1 MSSPLKYLIAAF
13 ILCSGALAQAL
24 SPGVDIAWKILP
36 RRVVTDN
43 FGSRIAK
50 LYFAVQAVVG
60 NNSGYDIQVSSI
72 LFRLPETAGVSA
84 PIPTDPYHVVRGTLD
99 REHEVGIR
107 NTSINLIKAVGP
119 ILVGSGVFFA
129 ANTAASLNHGL
140 LYSRV
145 VNLFT
150 NPFEKGFE
158 MVFPDKTTSQMVA
171 LDNQAL
177 RDSAL
182 ISNDSQQTLLVFV
195 SRDVLLPPK
204 DGTAGAG
211 SRRRALRRGI
221 RADFDPISVMRE
233 LGEMVLV
240 GKSVQYVN
248 RIQITAGTQNKSIQN
263 RQADG
268 VAPCTPRFT
277 SFDSVTP
284 LIKQKP

>member
-1 MSSPLKYLIAAF
+1 MRSPSKYLIAVLLF
-13 ILCSGALAQAL
+13 CSCALAQA
-24 SPGVDIAWKILP
+24 PPEGVDVAWKILP

-72 LFRLPETAGVSA
+72 FFRLPETAGLSA
-84 PIPTDPYHVVRGTLD
+84 PIPTDPYHIVRGTLD

-119 ILVGSGVFFA
+119 VLVGSGVFFGGA
-129 ANTAASLNHGL
+129 TAASLNHGL
-140 LYSRV
+140 LYSRI

-158 MVFPDKTTSQMVA
+158 IAFPDKTANQMVA

-177 RDSAL
+177 RDTAL

-195 SRDVLLPPK
+195 SRDVLLPAK
-204 DGTAGAG
+204 NGTAAAG

-221 RADFDPISVMRE
+221 RADFDLIAVMRE

-248 RIQITAGTQNKSIQN
+248 RIQVTAGAGRNSTGKGQT
-263 RQADG
+263 DG
-268 VAPCTPRFT
+268 SGPCTPRFG
-277 SFDSVTP
+277 SIESVTP
-284 LIKQKP
+284 LGKQKP

>member
-1 MSSPLKYLIAAF
+1 MHSPSKYLIAAF
-13 ILCSGALAQAL
+13 VLCAGALAQAP
-24 SPGVDIAWKILP
+24 SAGVDIAWKILP

-72 LFRLPETAGVSA
+72 FFRLPDAAGLSA
-84 PIPTDPYHVVRGTLD
+84 PIPTDPYHIVRGTLD

-107 NTSINLIKAVGP
+107 NTSINVIKAVGP
-119 ILVGSGVFFA
+119 VLAGSAVFFA
-129 ANTAASLNHGL
+129 ANTAASVNHGL
-140 LYSRV
+140 LYSRI

-150 NPFEKGFE
+150 NPFEKGVE
-158 MVFPDKTTSQMVA
+158 IAFPDKTLSQMVA

-182 ISNDSQQTLLVFV
+182 ISNDSQQSLLVFV
-195 SRDVLLPPK
+195 SRDVLLPAK
-204 DGTAGAG
+204 DGTVGARN
-211 SRRRALRRGI
+211 RRRALRRGI
-221 RADFDPISVMRE
+221 RADFDPIEVMRE

-240 GKSVQYVN
+240 GKSVQYIN
-248 RIQITAGTQNKSIQN
+248 RIQVTAGVEKNSMQN

-268 VAPCTPRFT
+268 SGPCSPHLT
-277 SFDSVTP
+277 SIESAMP
-284 LIKQKP
+284 LGKQKP